1 MVAVGPGSGRKMM
14 AVVQD
19 RYGSPDF
26 LELREIDRPVI
37 DDDGVLLRVRA
48 ASLNAADWHLLRRL
62 PRLVAGL
69 LGMPTTRVGGRDM
82 AGHVEAVGKKV
93 TRFEPGDAV
102 FGAEVG
108 AFAEY
113 AAAVEDRLASKPHNL
128 TFEQAA
134 AIPTAGCTA
143 LQGLRDKGRVKAG
156 QRLLVY
162 GAGGGVGIFAVQLA
176 SSLHAHVTAVT
187 SSRNVGLMYSLGA
200 DEVVDYTHEDFADR
214 GQRYDVVFDIGANR
228 SFGDVQR
235 VLAPGGTH
243 VLAGAPSGLW
253 APLSRLVKSQ
263 VKSSTGSRRVSLL
276 ATVNHEDLILLKDLA
291 EAGRLVPVID
301 RQYPLNEVPDALR
314 YLGTGQARGKLVIS
328 IATASA

>member
-1 MVAVGPGSGRKMM
+1 
-14 AVVQD
+14 
-19 RYGSPDF
+19 
-26 LELREIDRPVI
+26 
-37 DDDGVLLRVRA
+37 
-48 ASLNAADWHLLRRL
+48 
-62 PRLVAGL
+62 
-69 LGMPTTRVGGRDM
+69 M
-82 AGHVEAVGKKV
+82 AGQVEAIGKNV

-102 FGAEVG
+102 FGAGVG

-113 AAAVEDRLASKPHNL
+113 ATAVEDRLASKPHNL

-143 LQGLRDKGRVKAG
+143 LQGLRDKGRIKAG

-162 GAGGGVGIFAVQLA
+162 GAGGGVGTFAVQFA
-176 SSLHAHVTAVT
+176 RSLGAHVTAVT
-187 SSRNVGLMYSLGA
+187 STSNVDLMYSLGA

-228 SFGDVQR
+228 SFGDLQR
-235 VLAPGGTH
+235 VLAPDATH

-263 VKSSTGSRRVSLL
+263 LRSSTGSRRVSLL
-276 ATVNHEDLILLKDLA
+276 AKVNHEDLILLKDLA

-301 RQYPLNEVPDALR
+301 RQYPLSEVPDALR
-314 YLGTGQARGKLVIS
+314 YLGTRQARGKLIINIGS
-328 IATASA
+328 ASA